1 MSLRIVKKILKKV
14 NSHAEEM
21 SKLSDNQLK
30 DKTQQFKK
38 RLKQGETLDNIL
50 PEAFAAMREADKRVL
65 GMFPYDVQV
74 MGGIVLHQGNI
85 AEMKTGEGKTLTAT
99 MPMYLNALSGESTI
113 LVTTNEYL
121 ANRDCEEMSQ
131 VYNWMGLS
139 AASAVPENADELKP
153 EDKRKIYNSDIVY
166 TTNSSLGFDYLI
178 DNLASSKEEK
188 FMPEFS
194 YVIVDEVDAVLLD
207 TATTPLVISG
217 APRVQSNMYKMTD
230 EFVVSLEEEED
241 YRLDE
246 EKKNVW
252 LTRKGIE
259 VAQEYFRVPNL
270 YDGKHVELVRHI
282 ALALKAH
289 NLFEKGKDYVI
300 EDNKMY
306 LLDSTE
312 GRILENT
319 KMQQG
324 QQQAIEAAEGAEIS
338 DDMRSMASITY
349 QNFFRLF
356 KKIGGMTGT
365 GKTANKEFIET
376 YYMKVVQ
383 IPTNNPVIRKDY
395 PDKIYPTLR
404 EKLMASLKLVKELHE
419 KGQPILL
426 TTADVELS
434 EIYSE
439 ILLHEQI
446 PHNLLNAHNAAKEAE
461 IISEA
466 GQWGSVTVATS
477 MAGRGTDIK
486 LGKGVKE
493 LGGLA
498 VIGTELMPS
507 KRTELQLRGRS
518 GRQGDPGFSQF
529 FVSLEDDVV
538 IDSGP
543 KWVHRYFKKHRNDN
557 PDSPREL
564 KSLRFRWAMKRTQKQ
579 HDNQGYNNR
588 KQTMDY
594 DESSKKQ
601 RNLIYSQRDEL
612 ISENGRFKF
621 NAEKFILKYLDGY
634 LAKHKADFTRNELSR
649 LIFDNLSYTYNGVPD
664 NFPITDKAE
673 IKKLL
678 HQIVKEKLREKEA
691 ELENVEEIERFYR
704 LSVLKAID
712 TGWVEEVDNLQQ
724 LRSVVE
730 SRSSAQRNPVY
741 EYHKEASKSFERMQE
756 YVNKL
761 IVQNIML
768 SVIEIGA
775 DGRKDIYFA

>member
-1 MSLRIVKKILKKV
+1 MSLRVVKKILKKV

-50 PEAFAAMREADKRVL
+50 PEAFAAIREADKRVL

-99 MPMYLNALSGESTI
+99 MPMYLNALSGESII

-139 AASAVPENADELKP
+139 AASAVPENADDLKV
-153 EDKRKIYNSDIVY
+153 EEKREIYNSDIVY
-166 TTNSSLGFDYLI
+166 TTNNALGFDYLI

-207 TATTPLVISG
+207 TATTSLVISG

-282 ALALKAH
+282 TLALKAH

-376 YYMKVVQ
+376 YYMKVIQ

-507 KRTELQLRGRS
+507 KRTELQLRRRS

-543 KWVHRYFKKHRNDN
+543 KWVH
-557 PDSPREL
+557 
-564 KSLRFRWAMKRTQKQ
+564 
-579 HDNQGYNNR
+579 
-588 KQTMDY
+588 
-594 DESSKKQ
+594 
-601 RNLIYSQRDEL
+601 
-612 ISENGRFKF
+612 
-621 NAEKFILKYLDGY
+621 KY
-634 LAKHKADFTRNELSR
+634 
-649 LIFDNLSYTYNGVPD
+649 
-664 NFPITDKAE
+664 
-673 IKKLL
+673 
-678 HQIVKEKLREKEA
+678 
-691 ELENVEEIERFYR
+691 
-704 LSVLKAID
+704 
-712 TGWVEEVDNLQQ
+712 
-724 LRSVVE
+724 
-730 SRSSAQRNPVY
+730 
-741 EYHKEASKSFERMQE
+741 
-756 YVNKL
+756 
-761 IVQNIML
+761 
-768 SVIEIGA
+768 
-775 DGRKDIYFA
+775 

>member
-50 PEAFAAMREADKRVL
+50 PEAFAAIREADKRVL

-121 ANRDCEEMSQ
+121 ANRDCEEISQ

-139 AASAVPENADELKP
+139 AASAVPENADDLKV
-153 EDKRKIYNSDIVY
+153 EEKREIYNSDIVY
-166 TTNSSLGFDYLI
+166 TTNNALGFDYLI

-282 ALALKAH
+282 TLALKAH

-588 KQTMDY
+588 KQTMDF

-678 HQIVKEKLREKEA
+678 HQIVKEKLR
-691 ELENVEEIERFYR
+691 
-704 LSVLKAID
+704 
-712 TGWVEEVDNLQQ
+712 
-724 LRSVVE
+724 
-730 SRSSAQRNPVY
+730 
-741 EYHKEASKSFERMQE
+741 
-756 YVNKL
+756 
-761 IVQNIML
+761 
-768 SVIEIGA
+768 
-775 DGRKDIYFA
+775 

>member
-1 MSLRIVKKILKKV
+1 MSLRVVKKILKKV

-38 RLKQGETLDNIL
+38 RLKQGETLNNIL
-50 PEAFAAMREADKRVL
+50 PEAFAAVREADKRVL

-113 LVTTNEYL
+113 LVTTNDYL

-139 AASAVPENADELKP
+139 AASAVPENADELKV
-153 EDKRKIYNSDIVY
+153 EEKREIYNSDIVY
-166 TTNSSLGFDYLI
+166 TTNNALGFDYLI

-282 ALALKAH
+282 TLALKAH

-376 YYMKVVQ
+376 YYMKVIQ

-775 DGRKDIYFA
+775 DGKKDIYFA

>member
-50 PEAFAAMREADKRVL
+50 PEAFAAIREADKRVL

-139 AASAVPENADELKP
+139 AASAVPENADDLKV
-153 EDKRKIYNSDIVY
+153 EEKREIYNSDIVY
-166 TTNSSLGFDYLI
+166 TTNNALGFDYLI

-282 ALALKAH
+282 TLALKAH

-543 KWVHRYFKKHRNDN
+543 KWVHKYFKKHRNDN

>member
-1 MSLRIVKKILKKV
+1 MSLRVVKKILKKV

-50 PEAFAAMREADKRVL
+50 PEAFAAIREADKRVL

-139 AASAVPENADELKP
+139 AASAVPENADDLKV
-153 EDKRKIYNSDIVY
+153 EEKREIYNSDIVY
-166 TTNSSLGFDYLI
+166 TTNNALGFDYLI

-207 TATTPLVISG
+207 TATTSLVISG

-282 ALALKAH
+282 TLALKAH

-376 YYMKVVQ
+376 YYMKVIQ

-543 KWVHRYFKKHRNDN
+543 KWVHKYFKKHRNDN

-678 HQIVKEKLREKEA
+678 HQIVKQKLREKEA
-691 ELENVEEIERFYR
+691 KLENVEEIERFYR

-775 DGRKDIYFA
+775 DGKKDIYFA

>member
-1 MSLRIVKKILKKV
+1 MSLRVVKKILKEV
-14 NSHAEEM
+14 NHYADEM
-21 SKLSDNQLK
+21 ASLSDNQLK
-30 DKTQQFKK
+30 DKTKQFRK
-38 RLKQGETLDNIL
+38 RVKNGESLDSIL

-99 MPMYLNALSGESTI
+99 MPLYLNALSGESAI
-113 LVTTNEYL
+113 LVTTNDYL

-131 VYNWMGLS
+131 VYSWMGLS
-139 AASAVPENADELKP
+139 AASAVPENTDELKP

-217 APRVQSNMYKMTD
+217 APRIQSNIYKMVD
-230 EFVVSLEEEED
+230 EFVVSLTEDED
-241 YRLDE
+241 YRMDE
-246 EKKNVW
+246 EKNNVW
-252 LTRKGIE
+252 LTEQGIDTAE
-259 VAQEYFRVPNL
+259 SYFRVDNL

-289 NLFEKGKDYVI
+289 TLFEIGKDFVV
-300 EDNKMY
+300 EDGKMY

-319 KMQQG
+319 KLQQG
-324 QQQAIEAAEGAEIS
+324 QQQAIEAAMGAKIS
-338 DDMRSMASITY
+338 DDTRSMASITY

-365 GKTANKEFIET
+365 GKTANEEFIET
-376 YYMKVVQ
+376 YYMKVIQ
-383 IPTNNPVIRKDY
+383 IPTNKPVIRKDY
-395 PDKIYPTLR
+395 PDKIYPTLK
-404 EKLMASLKLVKELHE
+404 EKLRASLELVKELHA

-426 TTADVELS
+426 TTANVELS

-466 GQWGSVTVATS
+466 GQWGAVTVATS

-529 FVSLEDDVV
+529 FISLEDDTV
-538 IDSGP
+538 IKSGP
-543 KWVHRYFKKHRNDN
+543 KWLYKYFKKHRNDN
-557 PDSPREL
+557 PAEPREL
-564 KSLRFRWAMKRTQKQ
+564 KQFRIRKAVQRAQKS
-579 HDNQGYNNR
+579 HDNQGFMER
-588 KQTMDY
+588 KQTLDY
-594 DESSKKQ
+594 DESSKMQ
-601 RNLIYSQRDEL
+601 RNLIYSQRNEL
-612 ISENGRFKF
+612 IDSNADFKF
-621 NAEKFILKYLDGY
+621 DAEKFVMNYLDEY
-634 LAKHKADFTRNELSR
+634 LKEHKTWTRNKLSR
-649 LIFDNLSYTYNGVPD
+649 FIFDNLSYTYSGVPLD
-664 NFPITDKAE
+664 FPIDQLE
-673 IKKLL
+673 EVRKLL
-678 HQIVKEKLREKEA
+678 YSIVKQSLEEKRA
-691 ELENVEEIERFYR
+691 ELDSVDEVIRFYR

-724 LRSVVE
+724 LRTVV
-730 SRSSAQRNPVY
+730 SNRSTAQRNPVF
-741 EYHKEASKSFERMQE
+741 EYHKEAERSFKRMQKF
-756 YVNKL
+756 VNRL
-761 IVQNIML
+761 IVRNIML

-775 DGRKDIYFA
+775 DGKKDIYFA

>member
-1 MSLRIVKKILKKV
+1 MSLRVVKKILKKV
-14 NSHAEEM
+14 NHYADEM
-21 SKLSDNQLK
+21 ASLSDNQLK
-30 DKTQQFKK
+30 DKTKQFRK
-38 RLKQGETLDNIL
+38 RVKNGESLDSIL

-99 MPMYLNALSGESTI
+99 MPLYLNALSGESVI
-113 LVTTNEYL
+113 LVTTNDYL

-131 VYNWMGLS
+131 VYSWMGLS
-139 AASAVPENADELKP
+139 AASAVPENTDELKP

-217 APRVQSNMYKMTD
+217 APRVQSNIYKMVD
-230 EFVVSLEEEED
+230 EFVVSLTEDED
-241 YRLDE
+241 YRMDE
-246 EKKNVW
+246 EKNNVW
-252 LTRKGIE
+252 LTKQGIDTAE
-259 VAQEYFRVPNL
+259 SYFRVDNL

-289 NLFEKGKDYVI
+289 TLFEIGKDFVV
-300 EDNKMY
+300 ENEKMY

-319 KMQQG
+319 KLQQG
-324 QQQAIEAAEGAEIS
+324 QQQAIEAAVGAEIS

-365 GKTANKEFIET
+365 GKTANEEFIET
-376 YYMKVVQ
+376 YYMKVIQ
-383 IPTNNPVIRKDY
+383 IPTNKPVIRKDY
-395 PDKIYPTLR
+395 PDKIYPTLK
-404 EKLMASLKLVKELHE
+404 EKLRASLKLVKELHA

-426 TTADVELS
+426 TTANVELS

-466 GQWGSVTVATS
+466 GQWGAVTVATS

-529 FVSLEDDVV
+529 FISLEDDTV
-538 IDSGP
+538 IKSGP
-543 KWVHRYFKKHRNDN
+543 KWLYKYFKKHRNDN
-557 PDSPREL
+557 PAEPREL
-564 KSLRFRWAMKRTQKQ
+564 KQFRIRKAVQRAQKS
-579 HDNQGYNNR
+579 HDNQGFMER
-588 KQTMDY
+588 KQTLDY
-594 DESSKKQ
+594 DESSKMQ
-601 RNLIYSQRDEL
+601 RNLIYSQRNEL
-612 ISENGRFKF
+612 IDSNADFKF
-621 NAEKFILKYLDGY
+621 DAEKFVMNYLDEY
-634 LAKHKADFTRNELSR
+634 LKEHKTWTRNKLSR
-649 LIFDNLSYTYNGVPD
+649 FIFDNLSYTYSGVPLD
-664 NFPITDKAE
+664 FPIDQLE
-673 IKKLL
+673 EVRKLL
-678 HQIVKEKLREKEA
+678 YSIVKQSLEEKRA
-691 ELENVEEIERFYR
+691 ELDSVDEVIRFYR

-724 LRSVVE
+724 LRTVV
-730 SRSSAQRNPVY
+730 SNRSTAQRNPVF
-741 EYHKEASKSFERMQE
+741 EYHKEAERSFKRMQKF
-756 YVNKL
+756 VNRL
-761 IVQNIML
+761 IVRNIML

-775 DGRKDIYFA
+775 DGKKDIYFA

>member
-1 MSLRIVKKILKKV
+1 MSLRVVKKILKKV
-14 NSHAEEM
+14 NHYADEM
-21 SKLSDNQLK
+21 ASLSDNQLK
-30 DKTQQFKK
+30 DKTKQFRK
-38 RLKQGETLDNIL
+38 RVKNGESLDSIL

-113 LVTTNEYL
+113 LVTTNDYL

-131 VYNWMGLS
+131 VYSWMGLS
-139 AASAVPENADELKP
+139 AASAVSENAGELKP

-217 APRVQSNMYKMTD
+217 APRVQSNIYKMVD
-230 EFVVSLEEEED
+230 EFVVSLTEDED
-241 YRLDE
+241 YRMDE
-246 EKKNVW
+246 EKNNVW
-252 LTRKGIE
+252 LTEQGIDTAE
-259 VAQEYFRVPNL
+259 SYFRVDNL

-289 NLFEKGKDYVI
+289 TLFEIGKDFVV
-300 EDNKMY
+300 ENEKMY

-319 KMQQG
+319 KLQQG
-324 QQQAIEAAEGAEIS
+324 QQQAIEAAVGAEIS

-365 GKTANKEFIET
+365 GKTANEEFIET
-376 YYMKVVQ
+376 YYMKVIQ
-383 IPTNNPVIRKDY
+383 IPTNKPVIRKDY
-395 PDKIYPTLR
+395 PDKIYPTLK
-404 EKLMASLKLVKELHE
+404 EKLRASLELVKELHA

-426 TTADVELS
+426 TTANVELS

-466 GQWGSVTVATS
+466 GQWGAVTVATS

-529 FVSLEDDVV
+529 FISLEDDTV
-538 IDSGP
+538 IKSGP
-543 KWVHRYFKKHRNDN
+543 KWLYKYFKKHRNDN
-557 PDSPREL
+557 PAEPREL
-564 KSLRFRWAMKRTQKQ
+564 KQFRIRKAVQRAQKS
-579 HDNQGYNNR
+579 HDNQGFMER
-588 KQTMDY
+588 KQTLDY
-594 DESSKKQ
+594 DESSKMQ
-601 RNLIYSQRDEL
+601 RNLIYSQRNEL
-612 ISENGRFKF
+612 IDSNADFKF
-621 NAEKFILKYLDGY
+621 DAEKFVMNYLDEY
-634 LAKHKADFTRNELSR
+634 LKEHKTWTRNKLSR
-649 LIFDNLSYTYNGVPD
+649 FIFDNLSYTYSGVPLD
-664 NFPITDKAE
+664 FPIDQLE
-673 IKKLL
+673 EVRKLL
-678 HQIVKEKLREKEA
+678 YSIVKQSLEEKRA
-691 ELENVEEIERFYR
+691 ELDSVDEVIRFYR

-724 LRSVVE
+724 LRTVV
-730 SRSSAQRNPVY
+730 SNRSTAQRNPVF
-741 EYHKEASKSFERMQE
+741 EYHKEAERSFKRMQKF
-756 YVNKL
+756 VNKL
-761 IVQNIML
+761 IVRNIML

-775 DGRKDIYFA
+775 DGKKDIYFA

>member
-1 MSLRIVKKILKKV
+1 MSLRVVKKILKKV
-14 NSHAEEM
+14 NHYADEM
-21 SKLSDNQLK
+21 ASLSDNQLK
-30 DKTQQFKK
+30 DKTKQFRK
-38 RLKQGETLDNIL
+38 RVKNGESLDSIL

-99 MPMYLNALSGESTI
+99 MPLYLNALSGESAI
-113 LVTTNEYL
+113 LVTTNDYL

-131 VYNWMGLS
+131 VYSWMGLS
-139 AASAVPENADELKP
+139 AASAVPENTDELKP

-217 APRVQSNMYKMTD
+217 APRVQSNIYKMVD
-230 EFVVSLEEEED
+230 EFVVSLTEDED
-241 YRLDE
+241 YRMDE
-246 EKKNVW
+246 EKNNVW
-252 LTRKGIE
+252 LTEQGIDTAE
-259 VAQEYFRVPNL
+259 SYFRVDNL

-289 NLFEKGKDYVI
+289 TLFEIGKDFVV
-300 EDNKMY
+300 EDGKMY

-319 KMQQG
+319 KLQQG
-324 QQQAIEAAEGAEIS
+324 QQQAIEAAMGAKIS
-338 DDMRSMASITY
+338 DDTRSMASITY

-365 GKTANKEFIET
+365 GKTANEEFIET
-376 YYMKVVQ
+376 YYMKVIQ
-383 IPTNNPVIRKDY
+383 IPTNKPVIRKDY
-395 PDKIYPTLR
+395 PDKIYPTLK
-404 EKLMASLKLVKELHE
+404 EKLRASLELVKELHA

-426 TTADVELS
+426 TTANVELS

-466 GQWGSVTVATS
+466 GQWGAVTVATS

-529 FVSLEDDVV
+529 FISLEDDTV
-538 IDSGP
+538 IKSGP
-543 KWVHRYFKKHRNDN
+543 KWLYKYFKKHRNDN
-557 PDSPREL
+557 PAEPREL
-564 KSLRFRWAMKRTQKQ
+564 KQFRIRKAVQRAQKS
-579 HDNQGYNNR
+579 HDNQGFMER
-588 KQTMDY
+588 KQTLDY
-594 DESSKKQ
+594 DESSKMQ
-601 RNLIYSQRDEL
+601 RNLIYSQRNEL
-612 ISENGRFKF
+612 IDSNADFKF
-621 NAEKFILKYLDGY
+621 DAEKFVMNYLDEY
-634 LAKHKADFTRNELSR
+634 LKEHKTWTRNKLSR
-649 LIFDNLSYTYNGVPD
+649 FIFDNLSYTYSGVPLD
-664 NFPITDKAE
+664 FPIDQLE
-673 IKKLL
+673 EVRKLL
-678 HQIVKEKLREKEA
+678 YSIVKQSLEEKRA
-691 ELENVEEIERFYR
+691 ELDSVDEVIRFYR

-724 LRSVVE
+724 LRTVV
-730 SRSSAQRNPVY
+730 SNRSTAQRNPVF
-741 EYHKEASKSFERMQE
+741 EYHKEAERSFKRMQKF
-756 YVNKL
+756 VNRL
-761 IVQNIML
+761 IVRNIML

-775 DGRKDIYFA
+775 DGKKDIYFA

>member
-113 LVTTNEYL
+113 LVTTNDYL

-131 VYNWMGLS
+131 VYSWMGLS

-217 APRVQSNMYKMTD
+217 APRIQSNIYKMVD
-230 EFVVSLEEEED
+230 EFVVSLTEDED
-241 YRLDE
+241 YRMDE
-246 EKKNVW
+246 EKNNVW
-252 LTRKGIE
+252 LTEQGIDTAE
-259 VAQEYFRVPNL
+259 SYFRVDNL

-289 NLFEKGKDYVI
+289 TLFEIGKDFVV
-300 EDNKMY
+300 EDGKMY

-319 KMQQG
+319 KLQQG
-324 QQQAIEAAEGAEIS
+324 QQQAIEAAMGAKIS
-338 DDMRSMASITY
+338 DDTRSMASITY

-365 GKTANKEFIET
+365 GKTANEEFIET
-376 YYMKVVQ
+376 YYMKVIQ
-383 IPTNNPVIRKDY
+383 IPTNKPVIRKDY
-395 PDKIYPTLR
+395 PDKIYPTLK
-404 EKLMASLKLVKELHE
+404 EKLRASLELVKELHA

-426 TTADVELS
+426 TTANVELS

-466 GQWGSVTVATS
+466 GQWGAVTVATS

-529 FVSLEDDVV
+529 FISLEDDTV
-538 IDSGP
+538 IKSGP
-543 KWVHRYFKKHRNDN
+543 KWLYKYFKKHRNDN
-557 PDSPREL
+557 PAEPREL
-564 KSLRFRWAMKRTQKQ
+564 KQFRIRKAVQRAQKS
-579 HDNQGYNNR
+579 HDNQGFMER
-588 KQTMDY
+588 KQTLDY
-594 DESSKKQ
+594 DESSKMQ
-601 RNLIYSQRDEL
+601 RNLIYSQRNEL
-612 ISENGRFKF
+612 IDSNADFKF
-621 NAEKFILKYLDGY
+621 DAEKFVMNYLDEY
-634 LAKHKADFTRNELSR
+634 LKEHKTWTRNKLSR
-649 LIFDNLSYTYNGVPD
+649 FIFDNLSYTYSGVPLD
-664 NFPITDKAE
+664 FPIDQLE
-673 IKKLL
+673 EVRKLL
-678 HQIVKEKLREKEA
+678 YSIVKQSLEEKRA
-691 ELENVEEIERFYR
+691 ELDSVDEVIRFYR

-724 LRSVVE
+724 LRTVV
-730 SRSSAQRNPVY
+730 SNRSTAQRNPVF
-741 EYHKEASKSFERMQE
+741 EYHKEAERSFKRMQKF
-756 YVNKL
+756 VNRL
-761 IVQNIML
+761 IVRNIML

-775 DGRKDIYFA
+775 DGKKDIYFA

>member
-1 MSLRIVKKILKKV
+1 MSLRVVKKILKKV

-50 PEAFAAMREADKRVL
+50 PEAFAAIREADKRVL

-139 AASAVPENADELKP
+139 AASAVPENADDLKV
-153 EDKRKIYNSDIVY
+153 EEKREIYNSDIVY
-166 TTNSSLGFDYLI
+166 TTNNALGFDYLI

-207 TATTPLVISG
+207 TATTSLVISG

-282 ALALKAH
+282 TLALKAH

-376 YYMKVVQ
+376 YYMKVIQ

-543 KWVHRYFKKHRNDN
+543 KWVHKYFKKHRNDN

-678 HQIVKEKLREKEA
+678 HQIVKQKLREKEA
-691 ELENVEEIERFYR
+691 KLENVEEIERFYR

-741 EYHKEASKSFERMQE
+741 EYHKEASNSFERMQE

-775 DGRKDIYFA
+775 DGKKDIYFA

>member
-1 MSLRIVKKILKKV
+1 MSLRVVKKILKKV
-14 NSHAEEM
+14 NHYADEM
-21 SKLSDNQLK
+21 ASLSDNQLK
-30 DKTQQFKK
+30 DKTKQFRK
-38 RLKQGETLDNIL
+38 RVQNGESLDSIL
-50 PEAFAAMREADKRVL
+50 PEAFAAIREADKRVL

-99 MPMYLNALSGESTI
+99 MPLYLNALSGESAI
-113 LVTTNEYL
+113 LVTTNDYL

-207 TATTPLVISG
+207 TSTTPLVISG
-217 APRVQSNMYKMTD
+217 APRVQSNIYKMVD
-230 EFVVSLEEEED
+230 EFVVSLTEDED
-241 YRLDE
+241 YRMDE

-252 LTRKGIE
+252 LTEQGIDAAE
-259 VAQEYFRVPNL
+259 SYFRVPNL

-289 NLFEKGKDYVI
+289 NLFEIGKDFVV
-300 EDNKMY
+300 EDGEMY

-319 KMQQG
+319 KLQQG
-324 QQQAIEAAEGAEIS
+324 QQQAIEAAMGAKIS
-338 DDMRSMASITY
+338 DDTRAMASITY

-365 GKTANKEFIET
+365 GKTANEEFIET
-376 YYMKVVQ
+376 YYMKVIQ
-383 IPTNNPVIRKDY
+383 IPTNKPVIRKDY
-395 PDKIYPTLR
+395 PDKIYPTLK
-404 EKLMASLKLVKELHE
+404 EKLRASLKLVKELHA

-426 TTADVELS
+426 TTANVELS

-466 GQWGSVTVATS
+466 GQWGAVTVATS

-529 FVSLEDDVV
+529 FISLEDDTV
-538 IDSGP
+538 INNGP
-543 KWVHRYFKKHRNDN
+543 KWLYKYFKKHRNDN
-557 PDSPREL
+557 PAEPREL
-564 KSLRFRWAMKRTQKQ
+564 KQYRFRRAVQRAQKS
-579 HDNQGYNNR
+579 HDNQGVMER
-588 KQTMDY
+588 KQTLDY
-594 DESSKKQ
+594 DESSKMQ
-601 RNLIYSQRDEL
+601 RNLIYSQRNEL
-612 ISENGRFKF
+612 IDSDVEFKF
-621 NAEKFILKYLDGY
+621 DAEKFVMNYLDEY
-634 LAKHKADFTRNELSR
+634 LKEHKTWTRNELSR
-649 LIFDNLSYTYNGVPD
+649 FIFDNLSYTYSGVPMD
-664 NFPITDKAE
+664 FPIDQLE
-673 IKKLL
+673 EVRKLL
-678 HQIVKEKLREKEA
+678 HNIVKQSLEKKREDLDSVDE
-691 ELENVEEIERFYR
+691 VIRFYR

-712 TGWVEEVDNLQQ
+712 TGWIEEVDNLQQ
-724 LRSVVE
+724 LRTVV
-730 SRSSAQRNPVY
+730 SNRATAQRNPVF
-741 EYHKEASKSFERMQE
+741 EYHKEAERSFKRMQKF
-756 YVNKL
+756 VNRL
-761 IVQNIML
+761 IVRNIML
-768 SVIEIGA
+768 SVIEVGA
-775 DGRKDIYFA
+775 DGKKDIYFA

>member
-1 MSLRIVKKILKKV
+1 MSLRVVKKILKKV

-50 PEAFAAMREADKRVL
+50 PEAFAAIREADKRVL

-121 ANRDCEEMSQ
+121 ANRDCEEISQ

-139 AASAVPENADELKP
+139 AASAVPENADDLKV
-153 EDKRKIYNSDIVY
+153 EEKREIYNSDIVY
-166 TTNSSLGFDYLI
+166 TTNNALGFDYLI

-207 TATTPLVISG
+207 TATTSLVISG

-282 ALALKAH
+282 TLALKAH

-376 YYMKVVQ
+376 YYMKVIQ

-543 KWVHRYFKKHRNDN
+543 KWVHKYFKKHRNDN

-678 HQIVKEKLREKEA
+678 HQIVKQKLREKEA
-691 ELENVEEIERFYR
+691 KLENVEEIERFYR

-775 DGRKDIYFA
+775 DGKKDIYFA

>member
-1 MSLRIVKKILKKV
+1 MSLRVVKKILKKV

-50 PEAFAAMREADKRVL
+50 PEAFAAIREADKRVL

-139 AASAVPENADELKP
+139 AASAVPENADDLKV
-153 EDKRKIYNSDIVY
+153 EEKREIYNSDIVY
-166 TTNSSLGFDYLI
+166 TTNNALGFDYLI

-207 TATTPLVISG
+207 TATTSLVISG
-217 APRVQSNMYKMTD
+217 ASRVQSNMYKMTD

-282 ALALKAH
+282 TLALKAH

-376 YYMKVVQ
+376 YYMKVIQ

-543 KWVHRYFKKHRNDN
+543 KWVHKYFKKHRNDN

-678 HQIVKEKLREKEA
+678 HQIVKQKLREKEA
-691 ELENVEEIERFYR
+691 KLENVEEIERFYR

-775 DGRKDIYFA
+775 DGKKDIYFA

>member
-1 MSLRIVKKILKKV
+1 MSLRVVKKLLKKV
-14 NSHAEEM
+14 NHYADEM
-21 SKLSDNQLK
+21 ASLSDNQLK
-30 DKTQQFKK
+30 DKTKQFRK
-38 RLKQGETLDNIL
+38 RVKNGESLDSIL

-99 MPMYLNALSGESTI
+99 MPLYLNALSGESAI
-113 LVTTNEYL
+113 LVTTNDYL

-131 VYNWMGLS
+131 VYSWMGLS
-139 AASAVPENADELKP
+139 AASAVPENTDELKP

-217 APRVQSNMYKMTD
+217 APRIQSNIYKMVD
-230 EFVVSLEEEED
+230 EFVVSLTEDED
-241 YRLDE
+241 YRMDE
-246 EKKNVW
+246 EKNNVW
-252 LTRKGIE
+252 LTEQGIDTAE
-259 VAQEYFRVPNL
+259 SYFRVDNL

-289 NLFEKGKDYVI
+289 TLFEIGKDFVV
-300 EDNKMY
+300 EDGKMY

-319 KMQQG
+319 KLQQG
-324 QQQAIEAAEGAEIS
+324 QQQAIEAAMGAKIS
-338 DDMRSMASITY
+338 DDTRSMASITY

-365 GKTANKEFIET
+365 GKTANEEFIET
-376 YYMKVVQ
+376 YYMKVIQ
-383 IPTNNPVIRKDY
+383 IPTNKPVIRKDY
-395 PDKIYPTLR
+395 PDKIYPTLK
-404 EKLMASLKLVKELHE
+404 EKLRASLELVKELHA

-426 TTADVELS
+426 TTANVELS

-466 GQWGSVTVATS
+466 GQWGAVTVATS

-529 FVSLEDDVV
+529 FISLEDDTV
-538 IDSGP
+538 IKSGP
-543 KWVHRYFKKHRNDN
+543 KWLYKYFKKHRNDN
-557 PDSPREL
+557 PAEPREL
-564 KSLRFRWAMKRTQKQ
+564 KQFRIRKAVQRAQKS
-579 HDNQGYNNR
+579 HDNQGFMER
-588 KQTMDY
+588 KQTLDY
-594 DESSKKQ
+594 DESSKMQ
-601 RNLIYSQRDEL
+601 RNLIYSQRNEL
-612 ISENGRFKF
+612 IDSNADFKF
-621 NAEKFILKYLDGY
+621 DAEKFVMNYLDEY
-634 LAKHKADFTRNELSR
+634 LKEHKTWTRNKLSR
-649 LIFDNLSYTYNGVPD
+649 FIFDNLSYTYSGVPLD
-664 NFPITDKAE
+664 FPIDQLE
-673 IKKLL
+673 EVRKLL
-678 HQIVKEKLREKEA
+678 YSIVKQSLEEKRA
-691 ELENVEEIERFYR
+691 ELDSVDEVIRFYR

-724 LRSVVE
+724 LRTVV
-730 SRSSAQRNPVY
+730 SNRSTAQRNPVF
-741 EYHKEASKSFERMQE
+741 EYHKEAERSFKRMQKF
-756 YVNKL
+756 VNRL
-761 IVQNIML
+761 IVRNIML

-775 DGRKDIYFA
+775 DGKKDIYFA

>member
-1 MSLRIVKKILKKV
+1 MSLRVVKKILKKV
-14 NSHAEEM
+14 NHYADEM
-21 SKLSDNQLK
+21 ASLSDNQLK
-30 DKTQQFKK
+30 DKTKQFRK
-38 RLKQGETLDNIL
+38 RVKNGESLDSIL

-113 LVTTNEYL
+113 LVTTNDYL

-131 VYNWMGLS
+131 VYSWMGLS
-139 AASAVPENADELKP
+139 AASAVPENTDELKP

-217 APRVQSNMYKMTD
+217 APRVQSNIYKMVD
-230 EFVVSLEEEED
+230 EFVVSLTEDED
-241 YRLDE
+241 YRMDE
-246 EKKNVW
+246 EKNNVW
-252 LTRKGIE
+252 LTEQGIDTAE
-259 VAQEYFRVPNL
+259 SYFRVDNL

-289 NLFEKGKDYVI
+289 TLFEIGKDFVV
-300 EDNKMY
+300 ENEKMY

-319 KMQQG
+319 KLQQG
-324 QQQAIEAAEGAEIS
+324 QQQAIEAAVGAEIS

-365 GKTANKEFIET
+365 GKTANEEFIET
-376 YYMKVVQ
+376 YYMKVIQ
-383 IPTNNPVIRKDY
+383 IPTNKPVIRKDY
-395 PDKIYPTLR
+395 PDKIYPTLK
-404 EKLMASLKLVKELHE
+404 EKLRASLELVKELHA

-426 TTADVELS
+426 TTANVELS

-466 GQWGSVTVATS
+466 GQWGAVTVATS

-529 FVSLEDDVV
+529 FISLEDDTV
-538 IDSGP
+538 IKSGP
-543 KWVHRYFKKHRNDN
+543 KWLYKYFKKHRNDN
-557 PDSPREL
+557 PAEPREL
-564 KSLRFRWAMKRTQKQ
+564 KQFRIRKAVQRAQKS
-579 HDNQGYNNR
+579 HDNQGFMER
-588 KQTMDY
+588 KQTLDY
-594 DESSKKQ
+594 DESSKMQ
-601 RNLIYSQRDEL
+601 RNLIYSQRNEL
-612 ISENGRFKF
+612 IDSNADFKF
-621 NAEKFILKYLDGY
+621 DAEKFVMNYLDEY
-634 LAKHKADFTRNELSR
+634 LKEHKTWTRNKLSR
-649 LIFDNLSYTYNGVPD
+649 FIFDNLSYTYSGVPLD
-664 NFPITDKAE
+664 FPIDQLE
-673 IKKLL
+673 EVRKLL
-678 HQIVKEKLREKEA
+678 YSIVKQSLEEKRA
-691 ELENVEEIERFYR
+691 ELDSVDEVIRFYR

-724 LRSVVE
+724 LRTVV
-730 SRSSAQRNPVY
+730 SNRSTAQRNPVF
-741 EYHKEASKSFERMQE
+741 EYHKEAERSFKRMQKF
-756 YVNKL
+756 VNRL
-761 IVQNIML
+761 IVRNIML

-775 DGRKDIYFA
+775 DGKKDIYFA

>member
-1 MSLRIVKKILKKV
+1 MSLRVVKKILKKV

-50 PEAFAAMREADKRVL
+50 PEAFAAIREADKRVL

-139 AASAVPENADELKP
+139 AASAVPENADDLKV
-153 EDKRKIYNSDIVY
+153 EEKREIYNSDIVY
-166 TTNSSLGFDYLI
+166 TTNNALGFDYLI

-207 TATTPLVISG
+207 TATTSLVISG

-282 ALALKAH
+282 TLALKAH

-376 YYMKVVQ
+376 YYMKVIQ

-543 KWVHRYFKKHRNDN
+543 KWVHKYFKKHRNDN

-678 HQIVKEKLREKEA
+678 HQIVKQKLREKEA
-691 ELENVEEIERFYR
+691 KLENVEEIERFYR

-724 LRSVVE
+724 LCSVVE

-775 DGRKDIYFA
+775 DGKKDIYFA

>member
-1 MSLRIVKKILKKV
+1 M
-14 NSHAEEM
+14 A
-21 SKLSDNQLK
+21 KLSDNQLK
-30 DKTQQFKK
+30 DKTQQFRK
-38 RLKQGETLDNIL
+38 RVQNGESLDSIL
-50 PEAFAAMREADKRVL
+50 PEAFAAIREADKRVL

-99 MPMYLNALSGESTI
+99 MPLYLNALSGESAI
-113 LVTTNEYL
+113 LVTTNDYL

-207 TATTPLVISG
+207 TSTTPLVISG
-217 APRVQSNMYKMTD
+217 APRVQSNIYKMVD
-230 EFVVSLEEEED
+230 EFVVSLTEDED
-241 YRLDE
+241 YRMDE

-252 LTRKGIE
+252 LTEQGIDAAE
-259 VAQEYFRVPNL
+259 SYFRVPNL

-289 NLFEKGKDYVI
+289 NLFEIGKDFVV
-300 EDNKMY
+300 EDGEMY

-319 KMQQG
+319 KLQQG
-324 QQQAIEAAEGAEIS
+324 QQQAIEAAMGAKIS
-338 DDMRSMASITY
+338 DDTRAMASITY

-365 GKTANKEFIET
+365 GKTANEEFIET
-376 YYMKVVQ
+376 YYMKVIQ
-383 IPTNNPVIRKDY
+383 IPTNKPVIRKDY
-395 PDKIYPTLR
+395 PDKIYPTLK
-404 EKLMASLKLVKELHE
+404 EKLRASLKLVKELHA

-426 TTADVELS
+426 TTANVELS

-466 GQWGSVTVATS
+466 GQWGAVTVATS

-529 FVSLEDDVV
+529 FISLEDDTV
-538 IDSGP
+538 INNGP
-543 KWVHRYFKKHRNDN
+543 KWLYKYFKKHRNDN
-557 PDSPREL
+557 PAEPREL
-564 KSLRFRWAMKRTQKQ
+564 KQYRFRRAVQRAQKS
-579 HDNQGYNNR
+579 HDNQGFMER
-588 KQTMDY
+588 KQTLDY
-594 DESSKKQ
+594 DESSKMQ
-601 RNLIYSQRDEL
+601 RNLIYSQRNEL
-612 ISENGRFKF
+612 IDSNADFKF
-621 NAEKFILKYLDGY
+621 DAEKFVMNYLDEY
-634 LAKHKADFTRNELSR
+634 LEEHKTWTRNELSR
-649 LIFDNLSYTYNGVPD
+649 FIFDNLSYTYNGVPS
-664 NFPITDKAE
+664 NFPIDQLE
-673 IKKLL
+673 EVRKLL
-678 HQIVKEKLREKEA
+678 HNIVKQSLEKKREDLDSVDE
-691 ELENVEEIERFYR
+691 VIRFYR

-712 TGWVEEVDNLQQ
+712 TGWIEEVDNLQQ
-724 LRSVVE
+724 LRTVV
-730 SRSSAQRNPVY
+730 SNRATAQRNPVF
-741 EYHKEASKSFERMQE
+741 EYHKEAERSFKRMQKF
-756 YVNKL
+756 VNRL
-761 IVQNIML
+761 IVRNIML

-775 DGRKDIYFA
+775 DGKKDIYFA

>member
-1 MSLRIVKKILKKV
+1 MSLRVVKKILKKV

-121 ANRDCEEMSQ
+121 ANRDCEEMGQ

-139 AASAVPENADELKP
+139 AASAVPENADELKV
-153 EDKRKIYNSDIVY
+153 EEKREIYNSDIVY
-166 TTNSSLGFDYLI
+166 TTNNALGFDYLI

-282 ALALKAH
+282 TLALKAH

-376 YYMKVVQ
+376 YYMKVIQ

-543 KWVHRYFKKHRNDN
+543 KWVHKYFKKHRNDN

-621 NAEKFILKYLDGY
+621 NAEKFILKYLDEY

-678 HQIVKEKLREKEA
+678 HQIVKQKLREKEA

-775 DGRKDIYFA
+775 DGQKDIYFA

>member
-1 MSLRIVKKILKKV
+1 MSLRVVKKILKKV

-50 PEAFAAMREADKRVL
+50 PEAFAAIREADKRVL

-99 MPMYLNALSGESTI
+99 MPMYLNALSGESII

-139 AASAVPENADELKP
+139 AASAVPENADDLKV
-153 EDKRKIYNSDIVY
+153 EEKREIYNSDIVY
-166 TTNSSLGFDYLI
+166 TTNNALGFDYLI

-207 TATTPLVISG
+207 TATTSLVISG

-282 ALALKAH
+282 TLALKAH

-376 YYMKVVQ
+376 YYMKVIQ

-543 KWVHRYFKKHRNDN
+543 KWVHKYLKKHRNDN

-678 HQIVKEKLREKEA
+678 HQIVKQKLREKEA
-691 ELENVEEIERFYR
+691 KLENVEEIERFYR

-775 DGRKDIYFA
+775 DGKKDIYFA

>member
-1 MSLRIVKKILKKV
+1 MSLRVIKKILKKV
-14 NSHAEEM
+14 NKHADEM
-21 SKLSDNQLK
+21 AKLSDNQLK
-30 DKTQQFKK
+30 DKTKQFRK
-38 RLKQGETLDNIL
+38 RVKNGESLDSIL
-50 PEAFAAMREADKRVL
+50 PEAFAAIREADKRVL

-99 MPMYLNALSGESTI
+99 MPLYLNALSGESTI
-113 LVTTNEYL
+113 LVTTNDYL

-207 TATTPLVISG
+207 TSTTPLVISG
-217 APRVQSNMYKMTD
+217 APRVQSNIYKMVD
-230 EFVVSLEEEED
+230 EFVVSLTEDED
-241 YRLDE
+241 YRMDE

-252 LTRKGIE
+252 LTEQGIDAAE
-259 VAQEYFRVPNL
+259 SYFRVPNL

-289 NLFEKGKDYVI
+289 NLFEIGKDFVV
-300 EDNKMY
+300 EDGEMY

-319 KMQQG
+319 KLQQG
-324 QQQAIEAAEGAEIS
+324 QQQAIEAAMGAKIS
-338 DDMRSMASITY
+338 DDTRAMASITY

-365 GKTANKEFIET
+365 GKTANEEFIET
-376 YYMKVVQ
+376 YYMKVIQ
-383 IPTNNPVIRKDY
+383 IPTNKPVIRKDY
-395 PDKIYPTLR
+395 PDKIYPTLK
-404 EKLMASLKLVKELHE
+404 EKLRASLKLVKELHA

-426 TTADVELS
+426 TTANVELS

-466 GQWGSVTVATS
+466 GQWGAVTVATS

-529 FVSLEDDVV
+529 FISLEDDTV
-538 IDSGP
+538 INNGP
-543 KWVHRYFKKHRNDN
+543 KWLYKYFKKHRNDN
-557 PDSPREL
+557 PAEPREL
-564 KSLRFRWAMKRTQKQ
+564 KQYRFRRAVQRAQKS
-579 HDNQGYNNR
+579 HDNQGVMER
-588 KQTMDY
+588 KQTLDY
-594 DESSKKQ
+594 DESSKMQ
-601 RNLIYSQRDEL
+601 RNLIYSQRNEL
-612 ISENGRFKF
+612 IDSDADFKF
-621 NAEKFILKYLDGY
+621 NAEKFVMNYLDEY
-634 LAKHKADFTRNELSR
+634 LEEHKTWTRNELSR
-649 LIFDNLSYTYNGVPD
+649 FIFDNLSYTYNGVPS
-664 NFPITDKAE
+664 NFPIDQLE
-673 IKKLL
+673 EVRKLL
-678 HQIVKEKLREKEA
+678 YSIVKQSLEEKRA
-691 ELENVEEIERFYR
+691 ELDSVDEVIRFYR

-724 LRSVVE
+724 LRTVV
-730 SRSSAQRNPVY
+730 SNRSTAQRNPVF
-741 EYHKEASKSFERMQE
+741 EYHKEAERSFKRMQKF
-756 YVNKL
+756 VNRL
-761 IVQNIML
+761 IVRNIML

-775 DGRKDIYFA
+775 DGKKDIYFA

>member
-1 MSLRIVKKILKKV
+1 MSLRVVKKILKKV
-14 NSHAEEM
+14 NHYADEM
-21 SKLSDNQLK
+21 ASLSDNQLK
-30 DKTQQFKK
+30 DKTKQFRK
-38 RLKQGETLDNIL
+38 RVKNGESLDSIL

-99 MPMYLNALSGESTI
+99 MPMYLNALSGESAI
-113 LVTTNEYL
+113 LVTTNDYL

-131 VYNWMGLS
+131 VYSWMGLS
-139 AASAVPENADELKP
+139 AASAVPENTDELKP

-217 APRVQSNMYKMTD
+217 APRIQSNIYKMVD
-230 EFVVSLEEEED
+230 EFVVSLTEDED
-241 YRLDE
+241 YRMDE
-246 EKKNVW
+246 EKNNVW
-252 LTRKGIE
+252 LTEQGIDTAE
-259 VAQEYFRVPNL
+259 SYFRVDNL

-289 NLFEKGKDYVI
+289 TLFEIGKDFVV
-300 EDNKMY
+300 EDGKMY

-319 KMQQG
+319 KLQQG
-324 QQQAIEAAEGAEIS
+324 QQQAIEAAMGAKIS
-338 DDMRSMASITY
+338 DDTRSMASITY

-365 GKTANKEFIET
+365 GKTANEEFIET
-376 YYMKVVQ
+376 YYMKVIQ
-383 IPTNNPVIRKDY
+383 IPTNKPVIRKDY
-395 PDKIYPTLR
+395 PDKIYPTLK
-404 EKLMASLKLVKELHE
+404 EKLRASLELVKELHA

-426 TTADVELS
+426 TTANVELS

-466 GQWGSVTVATS
+466 GQWGAVTVATS

-529 FVSLEDDVV
+529 FISLEDDTV
-538 IDSGP
+538 IKSGP
-543 KWVHRYFKKHRNDN
+543 KWLYKYFKKHRNDN
-557 PDSPREL
+557 PAEPREL
-564 KSLRFRWAMKRTQKQ
+564 KQFRIRKAVQRAQKS
-579 HDNQGYNNR
+579 HDNQGFMER
-588 KQTMDY
+588 KQTLDY
-594 DESSKKQ
+594 DESSKMQ
-601 RNLIYSQRDEL
+601 RNLIYSQRNEL
-612 ISENGRFKF
+612 IDSNADFKF
-621 NAEKFILKYLDGY
+621 DAEKFVMNYLDEY
-634 LAKHKADFTRNELSR
+634 LKEHKTWTRNKLSR
-649 LIFDNLSYTYNGVPD
+649 FIFDNLSYTYSGVPLD
-664 NFPITDKAE
+664 FPIDQLE
-673 IKKLL
+673 EVRKLL
-678 HQIVKEKLREKEA
+678 YSIVKQSLEEKRA
-691 ELENVEEIERFYR
+691 ELDSVDEVIRFYR

-724 LRSVVE
+724 LRTVV
-730 SRSSAQRNPVY
+730 SNRSTAQRNPVF
-741 EYHKEASKSFERMQE
+741 EYHKEAERSFKRMQKF
-756 YVNKL
+756 VNRL
-761 IVQNIML
+761 IVRNIML

-775 DGRKDIYFA
+775 DGKKDIYFA

>member
-1 MSLRIVKKILKKV
+1 MSLRVVKKILKKV
-14 NSHAEEM
+14 NHYADEM
-21 SKLSDNQLK
+21 ASLSDNQLK
-30 DKTQQFKK
+30 DKTKQFRK
-38 RLKQGETLDNIL
+38 RVKNGESLDSIL

-99 MPMYLNALSGESTI
+99 MPMYLNALSGESAI
-113 LVTTNEYL
+113 LVTTNDYL

-131 VYNWMGLS
+131 VYSWMGLS
-139 AASAVPENADELKP
+139 AASAVPENTDELKP

-217 APRVQSNMYKMTD
+217 APRIQSNIYKMVD
-230 EFVVSLEEEED
+230 EFVVSLTEDED
-241 YRLDE
+241 YRMDE
-246 EKKNVW
+246 EKNNVW
-252 LTRKGIE
+252 LTEQGIDTAE
-259 VAQEYFRVPNL
+259 SYFRVDNL

-289 NLFEKGKDYVI
+289 TLFEIGKDFVV
-300 EDNKMY
+300 EDGKMY

-319 KMQQG
+319 KLQQG
-324 QQQAIEAAEGAEIS
+324 QQQAIEAAMGAKIS
-338 DDMRSMASITY
+338 DDTRSMASITY

-365 GKTANKEFIET
+365 GKTANEEFIET
-376 YYMKVVQ
+376 YYMKVIQ
-383 IPTNNPVIRKDY
+383 IPTNKPVIRKDY
-395 PDKIYPTLR
+395 PDKIYPTLK
-404 EKLMASLKLVKELHE
+404 EKLRASLELVKELHA

-426 TTADVELS
+426 TTANVELS

-529 FVSLEDDVV
+529 FISLEDDTV
-538 IDSGP
+538 IKSGP
-543 KWVHRYFKKHRNDN
+543 KWLYKYFKKHRNDN
-557 PDSPREL
+557 PAEPREL
-564 KSLRFRWAMKRTQKQ
+564 KQFRIRKAVQRAQKS
-579 HDNQGYNNR
+579 HDNQGFMER
-588 KQTMDY
+588 KQTLDY
-594 DESSKKQ
+594 DESSKMQ
-601 RNLIYSQRDEL
+601 RNLIYSQRNEL
-612 ISENGRFKF
+612 IDSNADFKF
-621 NAEKFILKYLDGY
+621 DAEKFVMNYLDEY
-634 LAKHKADFTRNELSR
+634 LKEHKTWTRNKLSR
-649 LIFDNLSYTYNGVPD
+649 FIFDNLSYTYSGVPLD
-664 NFPITDKAE
+664 FPIDQLE
-673 IKKLL
+673 EVRKLL
-678 HQIVKEKLREKEA
+678 YSIVKQSLEEKRA
-691 ELENVEEIERFYR
+691 ELDSVDEVIRFYR

-724 LRSVVE
+724 LRTVV
-730 SRSSAQRNPVY
+730 SNRSTAQRNPVF
-741 EYHKEASKSFERMQE
+741 EYHKEAERSFKRMQKF
-756 YVNKL
+756 VNKL
-761 IVQNIML
+761 IVRNIML

-775 DGRKDIYFA
+775 DGKKDIYFA

>member
-1 MSLRIVKKILKKV
+1 MSLRVVKKILKKV
-14 NSHAEEM
+14 NHYADEM
-21 SKLSDNQLK
+21 ASLSDNQLK
-30 DKTQQFKK
+30 DKTKQFRK
-38 RLKQGETLDNIL
+38 RVKNGESLDSIL

-113 LVTTNEYL
+113 LVTTNDYL

-131 VYNWMGLS
+131 VYSWMGLS
-139 AASAVPENADELKP
+139 AASAVPENTDELKA

-217 APRVQSNMYKMTD
+217 APRIQSNIYKMVD
-230 EFVVSLEEEED
+230 EFVVSLTEDED
-241 YRLDE
+241 YRMDE
-246 EKKNVW
+246 EKNNVW
-252 LTRKGIE
+252 LTEQGIDTAE
-259 VAQEYFRVPNL
+259 SYFRVDNL

-289 NLFEKGKDYVI
+289 TLFEIGKDFVV
-300 EDNKMY
+300 EDGKMY

-319 KMQQG
+319 KLQQG
-324 QQQAIEAAEGAEIS
+324 QQQAIEAAMGAKIS
-338 DDMRSMASITY
+338 DDTRSMASITY

-365 GKTANKEFIET
+365 GKTANEEFIET
-376 YYMKVVQ
+376 YYMKVIQ
-383 IPTNNPVIRKDY
+383 IPTNKPVIRKDY
-395 PDKIYPTLR
+395 PDKIYPTLK
-404 EKLMASLKLVKELHE
+404 EKLRASLELVKELHA

-426 TTADVELS
+426 TTANVELS

-466 GQWGSVTVATS
+466 GQWGAVTVATS

-529 FVSLEDDVV
+529 FISLEDDTV
-538 IDSGP
+538 IKSGP
-543 KWVHRYFKKHRNDN
+543 KWLYKYFKKHRNDN
-557 PDSPREL
+557 PAEPREL
-564 KSLRFRWAMKRTQKQ
+564 KQFRIRKAVQRAQKS
-579 HDNQGYNNR
+579 HDNQGFMER
-588 KQTMDY
+588 KQTLDY
-594 DESSKKQ
+594 DESSKMQ
-601 RNLIYSQRDEL
+601 RNLIYSQRNEL
-612 ISENGRFKF
+612 IDSNADFKF
-621 NAEKFILKYLDGY
+621 DAEKFVMNYLDEY
-634 LAKHKADFTRNELSR
+634 LKEHKTWTRNKLSR
-649 LIFDNLSYTYNGVPD
+649 FIFDNLSYTYSGVPLD
-664 NFPITDKAE
+664 FPIDQLE
-673 IKKLL
+673 EVRKLL
-678 HQIVKEKLREKEA
+678 YSIVKQSLEEKRA
-691 ELENVEEIERFYR
+691 ELDSVDEVIRFYR

-724 LRSVVE
+724 LRTVV
-730 SRSSAQRNPVY
+730 SNRSTAQRNPVF
-741 EYHKEASKSFERMQE
+741 EYHKEAERSFKRMQKF
-756 YVNKL
+756 VNRL
-761 IVQNIML
+761 IVRNIML

-775 DGRKDIYFA
+775 DGKKDIYFA

>member
-50 PEAFAAMREADKRVL
+50 PEAFAAIREADKRVL

-139 AASAVPENADELKP
+139 AASAVPENADDLKV
-153 EDKRKIYNSDIVY
+153 EEKREIYNSDIVY
-166 TTNSSLGFDYLI
+166 TTNNALGFDYLI

-282 ALALKAH
+282 TLALKAH

-376 YYMKVVQ
+376 YYMKVIQ

-775 DGRKDIYFA
+775 DGKKDIYFA

>member
-121 ANRDCEEMSQ
+121 ANRDCEEMGQ

-139 AASAVPENADELKP
+139 AASAVPENADELKV
-153 EDKRKIYNSDIVY
+153 EEKREIYNSDIVY
-166 TTNSSLGFDYLI
+166 TTNNALGFDYLI

-282 ALALKAH
+282 TLALKAH

-376 YYMKVVQ
+376 YYMKVIQ

-543 KWVHRYFKKHRNDN
+543 KWVHKYFKKHRNDN

-621 NAEKFILKYLDGY
+621 NAEKFILKYLDEY

-678 HQIVKEKLREKEA
+678 HQIVKQKLREKEA

-775 DGRKDIYFA
+775 DGKKDIYFA

>member
-1 MSLRIVKKILKKV
+1 MSLRVVKKILKKV

-50 PEAFAAMREADKRVL
+50 PEAFAAIREADKRVL

-99 MPMYLNALSGESTI
+99 MPMYLNALSGESII

-139 AASAVPENADELKP
+139 AASAVPENADDLKV
-153 EDKRKIYNSDIVY
+153 EEKREIYNSDIVY
-166 TTNSSLGFDYLI
+166 TTNNALGFDYLI

-207 TATTPLVISG
+207 TATTSLVISG

-282 ALALKAH
+282 TLALKAH

-376 YYMKVVQ
+376 YYMKVIQ

-543 KWVHRYFKKHRNDN
+543 KWVHKYLKKHRNDN

-649 LIFDNLSYTYNGVPD
+649 LIFDNLSYTYN
-664 NFPITDKAE
+664 
-673 IKKLL
+673 
-678 HQIVKEKLREKEA
+678 
-691 ELENVEEIERFYR
+691 
-704 LSVLKAID
+704 
-712 TGWVEEVDNLQQ
+712 
-724 LRSVVE
+724 
-730 SRSSAQRNPVY
+730 
-741 EYHKEASKSFERMQE
+741 
-756 YVNKL
+756 
-761 IVQNIML
+761 
-768 SVIEIGA
+768 
-775 DGRKDIYFA
+775 

>member
-121 ANRDCEEMSQ
+121 ANRDCEEMGQ

-139 AASAVPENADELKP
+139 AASAVPENADEL
-153 EDKRKIYNSDIVY
+153 EVEEKREIYNSDIVY
-166 TTNSSLGFDYLI
+166 TTNNALGFDYLI

-282 ALALKAH
+282 TLALKAH

-376 YYMKVVQ
+376 YYMKVIQ

-588 KQTMDY
+588 KQTMDF

-724 LRSVVE
+724 LRTVV
-730 SRSSAQRNPVY
+730 SNRSTAQRNPVF
-741 EYHKEASKSFERMQE
+741 EYHKEAERSFKRMQKF
-756 YVNKL
+756 VNKL
-761 IVQNIML
+761 IVRNIML

-775 DGRKDIYFA
+775 DGKKDIYFA

>member
-1 MSLRIVKKILKKV
+1 MSLRVVKKILKKV
-14 NSHAEEM
+14 NHYADEM
-21 SKLSDNQLK
+21 ASLSDNQLK
-30 DKTQQFKK
+30 DKTKQFRK
-38 RLKQGETLDNIL
+38 RVKNGESLDSIL
-50 PEAFAAMREADKRVL
+50 PEAFAAIREADKRVL

-99 MPMYLNALSGESTI
+99 MPLYLNALSGESTI
-113 LVTTNEYL
+113 LVTTNDYL

-131 VYNWMGLS
+131 VYSWMGLS
-139 AASAVPENADELKP
+139 AASAVPENTDELKP

-217 APRVQSNMYKMTD
+217 APRIQSNIYKMVD
-230 EFVVSLEEEED
+230 EFVVSLTEDED
-241 YRLDE
+241 YRMDE
-246 EKKNVW
+246 EKNNVW
-252 LTRKGIE
+252 LTEQGIDTAE
-259 VAQEYFRVPNL
+259 SYFRVDNL

-289 NLFEKGKDYVI
+289 TLFEIGKDFVV
-300 EDNKMY
+300 EDGKMY

-319 KMQQG
+319 KLQQG
-324 QQQAIEAAEGAEIS
+324 QQQAIEAAMGAKIS
-338 DDMRSMASITY
+338 DDTRSMASITY

-365 GKTANKEFIET
+365 GKTANEEFIET
-376 YYMKVVQ
+376 YYMKVIQ
-383 IPTNNPVIRKDY
+383 IPTNKPVIRKDY
-395 PDKIYPTLR
+395 PDKIYPTLK
-404 EKLMASLKLVKELHE
+404 EKLRASLELVKELHA

-426 TTADVELS
+426 TTANVELS

-466 GQWGSVTVATS
+466 GQWGAVTVATS

-529 FVSLEDDVV
+529 FISLEDDTV
-538 IDSGP
+538 IKSGP
-543 KWVHRYFKKHRNDN
+543 KWLYKYFKKHRNDN
-557 PDSPREL
+557 PAEPREL
-564 KSLRFRWAMKRTQKQ
+564 KQFRIRKAVQRAQKS
-579 HDNQGYNNR
+579 HDNQGFMER
-588 KQTMDY
+588 KQTLDY
-594 DESSKKQ
+594 DESSKMQ
-601 RNLIYSQRDEL
+601 RNLIYSQRNEL
-612 ISENGRFKF
+612 IDSNADFKF
-621 NAEKFILKYLDGY
+621 DAEKFVMNYLDEY
-634 LAKHKADFTRNELSR
+634 LKEHKTWTRNKLSR
-649 LIFDNLSYTYNGVPD
+649 FIFDNLSYTYSGVPLD
-664 NFPITDKAE
+664 FPIDQLE
-673 IKKLL
+673 EVRKLL
-678 HQIVKEKLREKEA
+678 YSIVKQSLEEKRA
-691 ELENVEEIERFYR
+691 ELDSVDEVIRFYR

-724 LRSVVE
+724 LRTVV
-730 SRSSAQRNPVY
+730 SNRSTAQRNPVF
-741 EYHKEASKSFERMQE
+741 EYHKEAERSFKRMQKF
-756 YVNKL
+756 VNRL
-761 IVQNIML
+761 IVRNIML

-775 DGRKDIYFA
+775 DGKKDIYFA

>member
-1 MSLRIVKKILKKV
+1 MSLRVVKKILKKV
-14 NSHAEEM
+14 NHYADEM
-21 SKLSDNQLK
+21 ASLSDNQLK
-30 DKTQQFKK
+30 DKTKQFRK
-38 RLKQGETLDNIL
+38 RVKNGESLDSIL

-113 LVTTNEYL
+113 LVTTNDYL

-131 VYNWMGLS
+131 VYSWMGLS
-139 AASAVPENADELKP
+139 AASAVPENTDELKA

-217 APRVQSNMYKMTD
+217 APRVQSNIYKMVD
-230 EFVVSLEEEED
+230 EFVVSLTEDED
-241 YRLDE
+241 YRMDE
-246 EKKNVW
+246 EKNNVW
-252 LTRKGIE
+252 LTEQGIDTAE
-259 VAQEYFRVPNL
+259 SYFRVDNL

-289 NLFEKGKDYVI
+289 TLFEIGKDFVV
-300 EDNKMY
+300 EDGKMY

-319 KMQQG
+319 KLQQG
-324 QQQAIEAAEGAEIS
+324 QQQAIEAAMGAKIS
-338 DDMRSMASITY
+338 DDTRSMASITY

-365 GKTANKEFIET
+365 GKTANEEFIET
-376 YYMKVVQ
+376 YYMKVIQ
-383 IPTNNPVIRKDY
+383 IPTNKPVIRKDY
-395 PDKIYPTLR
+395 PDKIYPTLK
-404 EKLMASLKLVKELHE
+404 EKLRASLELVKELHA

-426 TTADVELS
+426 TTANVELS

-466 GQWGSVTVATS
+466 GQWGAVTVATS

-529 FVSLEDDVV
+529 FISLEDDTV
-538 IDSGP
+538 IKSGP
-543 KWVHRYFKKHRNDN
+543 KWLYKYFKKHRNDN
-557 PDSPREL
+557 PAEPREL
-564 KSLRFRWAMKRTQKQ
+564 KQFRIRKAVQRAQKS
-579 HDNQGYNNR
+579 HDNQGFMER
-588 KQTMDY
+588 KQTLDY
-594 DESSKKQ
+594 DESSKMQ
-601 RNLIYSQRDEL
+601 RNLIYSQRNEL
-612 ISENGRFKF
+612 IDSDVEFKF
-621 NAEKFILKYLDGY
+621 DAEKFVMNYLDEY
-634 LAKHKADFTRNELSR
+634 LKEHKTWTRNELSR
-649 LIFDNLSYTYNGVPD
+649 FIFDNLSYTYSGVPMD
-664 NFPITDKAE
+664 FPIDQLE
-673 IKKLL
+673 EVRKLL
-678 HQIVKEKLREKEA
+678 HDIVKQSLEKKREDLDSVDE
-691 ELENVEEIERFYR
+691 VIRFYR

-712 TGWVEEVDNLQQ
+712 TGWIEEVDNLQQ
-724 LRSVVE
+724 LRTVV
-730 SRSSAQRNPVY
+730 SNRATAQRNPVF
-741 EYHKEASKSFERMQE
+741 EYHKEAERSFKRMQKF
-756 YVNKL
+756 VNRL

-775 DGRKDIYFA
+775 DGKKDIYFA

>member
-1 MSLRIVKKILKKV
+1 MSLRVVKKILKKV

-50 PEAFAAMREADKRVL
+50 PEAFAAIREADKRVL

-99 MPMYLNALSGESTI
+99 MPMYLNALSGESII

-121 ANRDCEEMSQ
+121 ANRDCEEMIQ

-139 AASAVPENADELKP
+139 AASAVPENADDLKV
-153 EDKRKIYNSDIVY
+153 EEKREIYNSDIVY
-166 TTNSSLGFDYLI
+166 TTNNALGFDYLI

-207 TATTPLVISG
+207 TATTSLVISG

-282 ALALKAH
+282 TLALKAH

-376 YYMKVVQ
+376 YYMKVIQ

-543 KWVHRYFKKHRNDN
+543 KWVHKYLKKHRNDN

-579 HDNQGYNNR
+579 HDNQGYNKR

-678 HQIVKEKLREKEA
+678 HQIVKQKLREKEA
-691 ELENVEEIERFYR
+691 KLENVEEIERFYR

-741 EYHKEASKSFERMQE
+741 EYHKEASKSFEKMQE

-775 DGRKDIYFA
+775 DGKKDIYFA

>member
-113 LVTTNEYL
+113 LVTTNDYL

-131 VYNWMGLS
+131 VYSWMGLS

-376 YYMKVVQ
+376 YYMKVIQ

-543 KWVHRYFKKHRNDN
+543 KWVHKYFKKHRNDN

-621 NAEKFILKYLDGY
+621 NAEKFILKYLDEY

-678 HQIVKEKLREKEA
+678 HQIVKQKLREKEA

-775 DGRKDIYFA
+775 DGKKDIYFA

>member
-1 MSLRIVKKILKKV
+1 MSLRVVKKILKKV
-14 NSHAEEM
+14 NHYADEM
-21 SKLSDNQLK
+21 ASLSDNQLK
-30 DKTQQFKK
+30 DKTKQFRK
-38 RLKQGETLDNIL
+38 RVKNGESLDSIL

-99 MPMYLNALSGESTI
+99 MPLYLNALSGESAI
-113 LVTTNEYL
+113 LVTTNDYL

-131 VYNWMGLS
+131 VYSWMGLS
-139 AASAVPENADELKP
+139 AASAVPENTDELKP

-217 APRVQSNMYKMTD
+217 APRIQSNIYKMVD
-230 EFVVSLEEEED
+230 EFVVSLTEDED
-241 YRLDE
+241 YRMDE
-246 EKKNVW
+246 EKNNVW
-252 LTRKGIE
+252 LTEQGIDTAE
-259 VAQEYFRVPNL
+259 SYFRVDNL

-289 NLFEKGKDYVI
+289 TLFEIGKDFVV
-300 EDNKMY
+300 EDGKMY

-319 KMQQG
+319 KLQQG
-324 QQQAIEAAEGAEIS
+324 QQQAIEAAMGAKIS
-338 DDMRSMASITY
+338 DDTRSMASITY

-365 GKTANKEFIET
+365 GKTANEEFIET
-376 YYMKVVQ
+376 YYMKVIQ
-383 IPTNNPVIRKDY
+383 IPTNKPVIRKDY
-395 PDKIYPTLR
+395 PDKIYPTLK
-404 EKLMASLKLVKELHE
+404 EKLRASLELVKELHA

-426 TTADVELS
+426 TTANVELS

-466 GQWGSVTVATS
+466 GQWGAVTVATS

-529 FVSLEDDVV
+529 FISLEDDTV
-538 IDSGP
+538 IKSGP
-543 KWVHRYFKKHRNDN
+543 KWLYKYFKKHRNDN
-557 PDSPREL
+557 PAEPREL
-564 KSLRFRWAMKRTQKQ
+564 KQFRIRKAVQRAQKS
-579 HDNQGYNNR
+579 HDNQGFMER
-588 KQTMDY
+588 KQTLDY
-594 DESSKKQ
+594 DESSKMQ
-601 RNLIYSQRDEL
+601 RNLIYSQRNEL
-612 ISENGRFKF
+612 IDSNADFKF
-621 NAEKFILKYLDGY
+621 DAEKFVMNYLDEY
-634 LAKHKADFTRNELSR
+634 LKEHKTWTRNKLSR
-649 LIFDNLSYTYNGVPD
+649 FIFDNLSYTYSGVPLD
-664 NFPITDKAE
+664 FPIDQLE
-673 IKKLL
+673 EVRKLL
-678 HQIVKEKLREKEA
+678 YSIVKQSLEEKRA
-691 ELENVEEIERFYR
+691 ELDSVDEVIRFYR

-724 LRSVVE
+724 LRTVV
-730 SRSSAQRNPVY
+730 SNRSTAQRNPVF
-741 EYHKEASKSFERMQE
+741 EYHKEAERSFKRMQKF
-756 YVNKL
+756 VNKL
-761 IVQNIML
+761 IVRNIML

-775 DGRKDIYFA
+775 DGKKDIYFA

>member
-1 MSLRIVKKILKKV
+1 MSLRVVKKILKKV

-50 PEAFAAMREADKRVL
+50 PEAFAAIREADKRVL

-99 MPMYLNALSGESTI
+99 MPMYLNALSGESII

-139 AASAVPENADELKP
+139 AASAVPENADDLKV
-153 EDKRKIYNSDIVY
+153 EEKREIYNSDIVY
-166 TTNSSLGFDYLI
+166 TTNNALGFDYLI

-207 TATTPLVISG
+207 TATTSLVISG

-282 ALALKAH
+282 TLALKAH

-376 YYMKVVQ
+376 YYMKVIQ

-543 KWVHRYFKKHRNDN
+543 KWVHKYLKKHRNDN

-579 HDNQGYNNR
+579 HDNQGYNKR

-678 HQIVKEKLREKEA
+678 HQIVKQKLREKEA
-691 ELENVEEIERFYR
+691 KLENVEEIERFYR

-741 EYHKEASKSFERMQE
+741 EYHKEASKSFEKMQE

-775 DGRKDIYFA
+775 DGKKDIYFA

>member
-1 MSLRIVKKILKKV
+1 MSLRVVKKILKKV
-14 NSHAEEM
+14 NHYADEM
-21 SKLSDNQLK
+21 ASLSDNQLK
-30 DKTQQFKK
+30 DKTKQFRK
-38 RLKQGETLDNIL
+38 RVKNGESLDSIL

-99 MPMYLNALSGESTI
+99 MPMYLNALSGESAI
-113 LVTTNEYL
+113 LVTTNDYL

-131 VYNWMGLS
+131 VYSWMGLS
-139 AASAVPENADELKP
+139 AASAVPENTDELKP
-153 EDKRKIYNSDIVY
+153 EDKRKTYNSDIVY

-217 APRVQSNMYKMTD
+217 APRIQSNIYKMVD
-230 EFVVSLEEEED
+230 EFVVSLTEDED
-241 YRLDE
+241 YRMDE
-246 EKKNVW
+246 EKNNVW
-252 LTRKGIE
+252 LTEQGIDTAE
-259 VAQEYFRVPNL
+259 SYFRVDNL

-289 NLFEKGKDYVI
+289 TLFEIGKDFVV
-300 EDNKMY
+300 EDGKMY

-319 KMQQG
+319 KLQQG
-324 QQQAIEAAEGAEIS
+324 QQQAIEAAMGAKIS
-338 DDMRSMASITY
+338 DDTRSMASITY

-365 GKTANKEFIET
+365 GKTANEEFIET
-376 YYMKVVQ
+376 YYMKVIQ
-383 IPTNNPVIRKDY
+383 IPTNKPVIRKDY
-395 PDKIYPTLR
+395 PDKIYPTLK
-404 EKLMASLKLVKELHE
+404 EKLRASLELVKELHA

-426 TTADVELS
+426 TTANVELS

-466 GQWGSVTVATS
+466 GQWGAVTVATS

-529 FVSLEDDVV
+529 FISLEDDTV
-538 IDSGP
+538 IKSGP
-543 KWVHRYFKKHRNDN
+543 KWLYKYFKKHRNDN
-557 PDSPREL
+557 PAEPREL
-564 KSLRFRWAMKRTQKQ
+564 KQFRIRKAVQRAQKS
-579 HDNQGYNNR
+579 HDNQGFMER
-588 KQTMDY
+588 KQTLDY
-594 DESSKKQ
+594 DESSKMQ
-601 RNLIYSQRDEL
+601 RNLIYSQRNEL
-612 ISENGRFKF
+612 IDSNADFKF
-621 NAEKFILKYLDGY
+621 DAEKFVMNYLDEY
-634 LAKHKADFTRNELSR
+634 LKEHKTWTRNKLSR
-649 LIFDNLSYTYNGVPD
+649 FIFDNLSYTYSGVPLD
-664 NFPITDKAE
+664 FPIDQLE
-673 IKKLL
+673 EVRKLL
-678 HQIVKEKLREKEA
+678 YSIVKQSLEEKRA
-691 ELENVEEIERFYR
+691 ELDSVDEVIRFYR

-724 LRSVVE
+724 LRTVV
-730 SRSSAQRNPVY
+730 SNRSTAQRNPVF
-741 EYHKEASKSFERMQE
+741 EYHKEAERSFKRMQKF
-756 YVNKL
+756 VNRL
-761 IVQNIML
+761 IVRNIML

-775 DGRKDIYFA
+775 DGKKDIYFA

>member
-1 MSLRIVKKILKKV
+1 MSLRVVKKILKKV
-14 NSHAEEM
+14 NHYADEM
-21 SKLSDNQLK
+21 ASLSDNQLK
-30 DKTQQFKK
+30 DKTKQFRK
-38 RLKQGETLDNIL
+38 RVKNGESLDSIL

-99 MPMYLNALSGESTI
+99 MPMYLNALSGESAI
-113 LVTTNEYL
+113 LVTTNDYL

-131 VYNWMGLS
+131 VYSWMGLS
-139 AASAVPENADELKP
+139 AASAVPENTDELKP

-217 APRVQSNMYKMTD
+217 APRIQSNIYKMVD
-230 EFVVSLEEEED
+230 EFVVSLTEDED
-241 YRLDE
+241 YRMDE
-246 EKKNVW
+246 EKNNVW
-252 LTRKGIE
+252 LTEQGIDTAE
-259 VAQEYFRVPNL
+259 SYFRVDNL

-289 NLFEKGKDYVI
+289 TLFEIGKDFVV
-300 EDNKMY
+300 EDGKMY

-319 KMQQG
+319 KLQQG
-324 QQQAIEAAEGAEIS
+324 QQQAIEAAMGAKIS
-338 DDMRSMASITY
+338 DDTRSMASITY

-365 GKTANKEFIET
+365 GKTANEEFIET
-376 YYMKVVQ
+376 YYMKVIQ
-383 IPTNNPVIRKDY
+383 IPTNKPVIRKDY
-395 PDKIYPTLR
+395 PDKIYPTLK
-404 EKLMASLKLVKELHE
+404 EKLRASLELVKELHA

-426 TTADVELS
+426 TTANVELS

-466 GQWGSVTVATS
+466 GQWGAVTVATS

-529 FVSLEDDVV
+529 FISLEDDTV
-538 IDSGP
+538 IKSGP
-543 KWVHRYFKKHRNDN
+543 KWLYKYFKKHRNDN
-557 PDSPREL
+557 PAEPREL
-564 KSLRFRWAMKRTQKQ
+564 KQFRIRKAVQRAQKS
-579 HDNQGYNNR
+579 HYNQGFMER
-588 KQTMDY
+588 KQTLDY
-594 DESSKKQ
+594 DESSKMQ
-601 RNLIYSQRDEL
+601 RNLIYSQRNEL
-612 ISENGRFKF
+612 IDSNADFKF
-621 NAEKFILKYLDGY
+621 DAEKFVMNYLDEY
-634 LAKHKADFTRNELSR
+634 LKEHKTWTRNKLSR
-649 LIFDNLSYTYNGVPD
+649 FIFDNLSYTYSGVPLD
-664 NFPITDKAE
+664 FPIDQLE
-673 IKKLL
+673 EVRKLL
-678 HQIVKEKLREKEA
+678 YSIVKQSLEEKRA
-691 ELENVEEIERFYR
+691 ELDSVDEVIRFYR

-724 LRSVVE
+724 LRTVV
-730 SRSSAQRNPVY
+730 SNRSTAQRNPVF
-741 EYHKEASKSFERMQE
+741 EYHKEAERSFKRMQKF
-756 YVNKL
+756 VNRL
-761 IVQNIML
+761 IVRNIML

-775 DGRKDIYFA
+775 DGKKDIYFA

>member
-1 MSLRIVKKILKKV
+1 
-14 NSHAEEM
+14 M

-282 ALALKAH
+282 TLALKAH

-376 YYMKVVQ
+376 YYMKVIQ

-775 DGRKDIYFA
+775 DGKKDIYFA

>member
-1 MSLRIVKKILKKV
+1 MSLRVVKKILKKV
-14 NSHAEEM
+14 NHYADEM
-21 SKLSDNQLK
+21 ASLSDNQLK
-30 DKTQQFKK
+30 DKTKQFRK
-38 RLKQGETLDNIL
+38 RVKNGESLDSIL

-99 MPMYLNALSGESTI
+99 MPMYLNALSGESAI
-113 LVTTNEYL
+113 LVTTNDYL

-131 VYNWMGLS
+131 VYSWMGLS
-139 AASAVPENADELKP
+139 AASAVPENTDELKP

-217 APRVQSNMYKMTD
+217 APRIQSNIYKMVD
-230 EFVVSLEEEED
+230 EFVVSLTEDED
-241 YRLDE
+241 YRMDE
-246 EKKNVW
+246 EKNNVW
-252 LTRKGIE
+252 LTEQGIDTAE
-259 VAQEYFRVPNL
+259 SYFRVDNL

-289 NLFEKGKDYVI
+289 TLFEIGKDFVV
-300 EDNKMY
+300 EDGKMY

-319 KMQQG
+319 KLQQG
-324 QQQAIEAAEGAEIS
+324 QQQAIEAAMGAKIS
-338 DDMRSMASITY
+338 DDTRSMASITY

-365 GKTANKEFIET
+365 GKTANEEFIET
-376 YYMKVVQ
+376 YYMKVIQ
-383 IPTNNPVIRKDY
+383 IPTNKPVIRKDY
-395 PDKIYPTLR
+395 PDKIYPTLK
-404 EKLMASLKLVKELHE
+404 EKLRASLELVKELHA

-426 TTADVELS
+426 TTANVELS

-466 GQWGSVTVATS
+466 GQWGAVTVATS

-529 FVSLEDDVV
+529 FISLEDDTV
-538 IDSGP
+538 IKSGP
-543 KWVHRYFKKHRNDN
+543 KWLYKYFKKHRNDN
-557 PDSPREL
+557 PAEPREL
-564 KSLRFRWAMKRTQKQ
+564 KQFRIRKAVQRAQKS
-579 HDNQGYNNR
+579 HDNQGFMER
-588 KQTMDY
+588 KQTLDY
-594 DESSKKQ
+594 DESSKMQ
-601 RNLIYSQRDEL
+601 RNLIYSQRNEL
-612 ISENGRFKF
+612 IDSNADFKF
-621 NAEKFILKYLDGY
+621 DAEKFVMNYLDEY
-634 LAKHKADFTRNELSR
+634 LKEHKTWTRNKLSR
-649 LIFDNLSYTYNGVPD
+649 FIFDNLSYTYSGVPLD
-664 NFPITDKAE
+664 FPIDQLE
-673 IKKLL
+673 EVRKLL
-678 HQIVKEKLREKEA
+678 YSIVKQSLEEKRA
-691 ELENVEEIERFYR
+691 ELDSVDEVIRFYR

-724 LRSVVE
+724 LRTVV
-730 SRSSAQRNPVY
+730 SNRSTAQRNPVF
-741 EYHKEASKSFERMQE
+741 EYHKEAERSFKRMQKFVNRLIVRNIKSF
-756 YVNKL
+756 
-761 IVQNIML
+761 I
-768 SVIEIGA
+768 
-775 DGRKDIYFA
+775 DIFF